1 MEISTQAPEPGP
13 YAPGDSRTDRE
24 EQLEL
29 VDDAGQTIGVAGKLA
44 AHQAPGRL
52 HRAFSV
58 FLFSPGPFSPAPFS
72 PGPFSPGPFSRDPF
86 SPGPDAEGPLML
98 LQRRADGKY
107 HSPGVWSNSC
117 CGHPRPQEPPWSAA
131 VRRVREELGL
141 SVALTDAGIV
151 RYRHPDPDTGLVEHE
166 YNHLFTGWVSQ
177 PPQPDPDEVSATVL
191 VSAADLGRLRG
202 REPFS
207 AWFDTVLEAARPA
220 VRRLTGPRAGW

>member
-1 MEISTQAPEPGP
+1 MEISTQVPEPWSGTI
-13 YAPGDSRTDRE
+13 APADGRLGE
-24 EQLEL
+24 EELEL
-29 VDDAGQTIGVAGKLA
+29 VDDVGQTVGIAGKLA
-44 AHQAPGRL
+44 AHRAPGHL

-58 FLFSPGPFSPAPFS
+58 FLFSQ
-72 PGPFSPGPFSRDPF
+72 DPD
-86 SPGPDAEGPLML
+86 PRGPLML

-107 HSPGVWSNSC
+107 HSPGVWSNTC
-117 CGHPRPQEPPWSAA
+117 CGHPRPAEPPLAAA

-141 SVALTDAGIV
+141 DVTLTEAGTV
-151 RYRHPDPDTGLVEHE
+151 RYRHPDPGTGLVEHE

-177 PPQPDPDEVSATVL
+177 APEPDPDEVSATVL
-191 VSAADLGRLRG
+191 VSAADLDRLRG